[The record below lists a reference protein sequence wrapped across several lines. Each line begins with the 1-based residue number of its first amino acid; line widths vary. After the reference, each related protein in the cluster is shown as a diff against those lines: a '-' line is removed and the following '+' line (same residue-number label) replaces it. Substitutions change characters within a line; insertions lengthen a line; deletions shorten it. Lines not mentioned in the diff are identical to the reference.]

1 MKTTLALGRDEFGG
15 RSQSSPTAGPTGTLV
30 RIRRIDVLFTL
41 TVTRALKRA
50 APAAGV
56 LSVVLLALAGPAPA
70 APAAPPCWKTLLNDW
85 YKPPI
90 NGTYPISCYQ
100 QAIDHLPTD
109 AQAYSDAADQIRRAM
124 SQAIALQRQQSRTTT
139 EAATTTTTAPTTSE
153 SQASGAPPTT
163 TAPTTTEEQEL
174 PPPPAT
180 TTSPGR
186 DKPKG
191 VARALDKLNPGDA
204 DSFPLPL
211 LILGALAILLVAA
224 GVIGMIWRRM
234 DRGGPDIDAGAGPA

>member
-1 MKTTLALGRDEFGG
+1 LGHDDSGG
-15 RSQSSPTAGPTGTLV
+15 RSQSSYTLDRGEAEPTGALV
-30 RIRRIDVLFTL
+30 TIRGIDVLFTTTL
-41 TVTRALKRA
+41 TQLLKRSARA
-50 APAAGV
+50 AILAGV
-56 LSVVLLALAGPAPA
+56 LLVTLAPA
-70 APAAPPCWKTLLNDW
+70 EARAVTPCWKQLINDW
-85 YKPPI
+85 YDTTI
-90 NGTYPISCYQ
+90 DRSYPIPCYR

-109 AQAYSDAADQIRRAM
+109 AQLYSSAKDDILRAM
-124 SQAIALQRQQSRTTT
+124 QRQIALEKQATQPTTT
-139 EAATTTTTAPTTSE
+139 E
-153 SQASGAPPTT
+153 APPTT
-163 TAPTTTEEQEL
+163 TTAAATTTEATSTEATAPPPEPTTTEEAAV
-174 PPPPAT
+174 PPT

-234 DRGGPDIDAGAGPA
+234 DRGGPDPDAGAGPV